1 MQDEISKTRRKKEMT
16 ELQALGAALV
26 ALSDPHL
33 EAVGLDGSLK
43 VAVIEARRLK
53 THEAK
58 RRQMQYIGRLMRKV
72 DSTPIRERL
81 NAISGH
87 SASAAAAHRRL
98 ETWRERLLAAD
109 EALTEFAATH
119 PGADI
124 QVLRALIRNTRK
136 EQKTARPP
144 RAFRDLFRYIKECSA
159 SNPS

>member
-109 EALTEFAATH
+109 EALTEFAATY